1 LHVPRRQWDPPPT
14 TKKQFLDAL
23 KQEQHFIQFLR
34 PGLCERL
41 FSIEPVAN
49 DTGTSSFYVSTA
61 GMLKFPVPP
70 GEHTFRVVV
79 ASDIDGEYGHDSGI
93 AKFAFLVRSNYFIF
107 LLFYVLTRY
116 FSWTHQA
123 HQRVHSLAPKRDCSQ
138 FLSGLGFPNLFK
150 ANLATIC
157 NKQ

>member
-1 LHVPRRQWDPPPT
+1 
-14 TKKQFLDAL
+14 LDAL

-34 PGLCERL
+34 PGLSERL

-49 DTGTSSFYVSTA
+49 DARTSSFYVSTA

-70 GEHTFRVVV
+70 GEHNFQVVV

-116 FSWTHQA
+116 FSWTLHQA
-123 HQRVHSLAPKRDCSQ
+123 HQRWRTQGQRVHSLAPKRDCSQ